1 MTKVF
6 NKFKKP
12 CFWPIFGSF
21 SQFWEQKNLRQLKA
35 NRNKMY
41 MKKFY
46 IDVNNIAQLGTPK
59 HTQPILAILDAIF
72 TSNYLYTKMQDIDY
86 FLKQS
91 FTIYSRQNLLLCEI
105 THYETKKEFL
115 FFRKFLLV
123 DKILILGGRLST
135 R

>member
-1 MTKVF
+1 
-6 NKFKKP
+6 
-12 CFWPIFGSF
+12 
-21 SQFWEQKNLRQLKA
+21 
-35 NRNKMY
+35 

-105 THYETKKEFL
+105 THYEKKGISIFQEVFA
-115 FFRKFLLV
+115 
-123 DKILILGGRLST
+123 S
-135 R
+135 